1 MARIRQ
7 IEQENEVVTR
17 IVRLLEII
25 NGKQL
30 PVVIDIR

>member
-1 MARIRQ
+1 MSRQ
-7 IEQENEVVTR
+7 SGQENEVVSR